1 MSSHMT
7 TGWLQSVHRLLQSWG
22 QGSSGCVQCLL
33 SCTSQLEGEM
43 SSKLIY
49 VGKNESTMSLLTH
62 CWINYNSM
70 EVTFSLYIN

>member
-33 SCTSQLEGEM
+33 SCTPQLEEKM
-43 SSKLIY
+43 SSKLI
-49 VGKNESTMSLLTH
+49 GKSDNQPGSILHTM
-62 CWINYNSM
+62 
-70 EVTFSLYIN
+70 